1 MDGNVGMTRDTLAV
15 LIGRMLDAE
24 TRTTP
29 PPTDETGEWLTGV
42 ASATPF

>member
-24 TRTTP
+24 TRAAP
-29 PPTDETGEWLTGV
+29 RFDEVRNG
-42 ASATPF
+42 

>member
-1 MDGNVGMTRDTLAV
+1 MDSNVGMTRDTLAA

-29 PPTDETGEWLTGV
+29 PPSGSCTLWGHR
-42 ASATPF
+42 FR